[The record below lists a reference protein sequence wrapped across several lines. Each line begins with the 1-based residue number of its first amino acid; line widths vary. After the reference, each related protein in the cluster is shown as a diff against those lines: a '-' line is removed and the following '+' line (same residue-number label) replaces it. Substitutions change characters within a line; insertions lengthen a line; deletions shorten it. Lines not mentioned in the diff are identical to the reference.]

1 MKYPEPKETKR
12 TTIEIIRKILKPPIK
27 IIKKIIRTI
36 EYYIIYSGKRLYCP
50 VCEKHSRKFK
60 RYGIIPRDN
69 ARCFICGS
77 LERHR
82 LVWLYFT
89 KKTNLFDEKPKK
101 VLHIAPEYCF
111 EKKLRKR
118 IGVGYLTADI
128 KGTKVMVKM
137 DITNI
142 NYPDESFDVIYCSHV
157 LEHIED
163 DINAIRELHRILKRN
178 GWAVL
183 MVPIKGDKTFE
194 DPSINYPDER
204 LKVFGQ
210 KDHVRI
216 YGKDF
221 AERLKRGG
229 FKVKEI
235 APSDFLTTDEISKMA
250 IRGKIYYCTK

>member
-1 MKYPEPKETKR
+1 MKHPKSRETK
-12 TTIEIIRKILKPPIK
+12 TNTIEIIREILKAPIR
-27 IIKKIIRTI
+27 IIKKIIRI
-36 EYYIIYSGKRLYCP
+36 PEYYIIYSGKRLYCP

-77 LERHR
+77 FERHR

-101 VLHIAPEYCF
+101 FLHIAPESCF
-111 EKKLRKR
+111 VKKLRKR
-118 IGVGYLTADI
+118 IGVGYLTTDI
-128 KGTKVMVKM
+128 KNTKVMVKM

-157 LEHIED
+157 LEHIVD
-163 DINAIRELHRILKRN
+163 DMSAIRELHRILKRS
-178 GWAVL
+178 GWAIL

-194 DPSINYPDER
+194 DPLIKDPGER

-216 YGKDF
+216 YGRDF
-221 AERLKRGG
+221 VDRLKRGG
-229 FKVKEI
+229 FKVKEV
-235 APSDFLTTDEISKMA
+235 APSDFLTTDEISKMV